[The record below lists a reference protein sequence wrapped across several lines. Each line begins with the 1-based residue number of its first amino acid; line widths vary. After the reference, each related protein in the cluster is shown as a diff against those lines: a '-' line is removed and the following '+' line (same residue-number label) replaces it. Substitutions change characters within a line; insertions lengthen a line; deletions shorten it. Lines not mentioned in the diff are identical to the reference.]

1 MTEQPTTLI
10 TDEEYDNLVRSLAES
25 DNGSL
30 YEIRLSLL
38 RKNSEGVIPF
48 SRTLP
53 QRLIDSLVR
62 LGMVSDKDEALRR
75 FEDERMEHA
84 IRGVERIF
92 MLRAT

>member
-1 MTEQPTTLI
+1 MTEQRTALI

-30 YEIRLSLL
+30 YEIRLSLV
-38 RKNSEGVIPF
+38 RKNIEGALPF
-48 SRTLP
+48 SRTRP
-53 QRLIDSLVR
+53 GRMIDALVR

-84 IRGVERIF
+84 MRGVERIF
-92 MLRAT
+92 MLRQT

>member
-1 MTEQPTTLI
+1 MTEQRTEYI

-30 YEIRLSLL
+30 YEIRLSLV
-38 RKNSEGVIPF
+38 RKGIEGILPL
-48 SRTLP
+48 SRTSP
-53 QRLIDSLVR
+53 GQMIDSLLR
-62 LGMVSDKDEALRR
+62 LGMVSDEEEALRQ

-84 IRGVERIF
+84 MRGIERIF